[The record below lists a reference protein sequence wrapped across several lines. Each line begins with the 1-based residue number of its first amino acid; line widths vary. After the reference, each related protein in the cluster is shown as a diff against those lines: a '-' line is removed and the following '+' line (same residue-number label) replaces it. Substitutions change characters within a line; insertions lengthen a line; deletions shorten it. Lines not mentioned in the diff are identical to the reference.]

1 MQTFLVTGGCGFI
14 GTHLVASLL
23 ADGHGVAVL
32 DDLSTGRRE
41 ALDPRAALVAG
52 DVASP
57 PDIAAAIAAAGA
69 DRLAGI
75 FHLAAIAS
83 VPRCLADPARSRAVN
98 ADGTRNVLAAAC
110 RPGERSVPVVFAS
123 SAAVYGDAGTAPAR
137 ESRPPAPISP
147 YGADKLSG
155 EHHAASA
162 ARRGGGRATALRFFN
177 VYGPGQD
184 PSSPYS
190 GVISVFADRLRA
202 GRAVPLHGDGGQQRD
217 FVYVADV
224 VAHLRAAMA
233 RAAATPRAGFDVFNV
248 CTGRAVTLAGLLA
261 ALARVLGRSPSVE
274 PLPPRP
280 GDIRVS
286 IGDPAA
292 AAEALGLRA
301 ATQLTDGLARLL
313 APGALSA
320 K

>member
-1 MQTFLVTGGCGFI
+1 MQTVLITGGCGFI

-23 ADGHGVAVL
+23 ADGYGVTVL

-57 PDIAAAIAAAGA
+57 ADIAGAIAVAGP

-83 VPRCLADPARSRAVN
+83 VPRCLADPVRSRAVN
-98 ADGTRNVLAAAC
+98 ADGTRNVLTAA
-110 RPGERSVPVVFAS
+110 RRSNGEAIPVVFAS
-123 SAAVYGDAGTAPAR
+123 SAAVYGDAGMAPAR
-137 ESRPPAPISP
+137 ETRPPAPISP
-147 YGADKLSG
+147 YGADKLHG
-155 EHHAASA
+155 EHHAALA
-162 ARRGGGRATALRFFN
+162 AWRDGARATALRFFN

-190 GVISVFADRLRA
+190 GVISIFADRLRA

-233 RAAATPRAGFDVFNV
+233 RLATTPRAGFDVFNV

-261 ALARVLGRSPSVE
+261 ALARLIGRSPSVQ

-286 IGDPAA
+286 VGDPAA
-292 AAEALGLRA
+292 ATDALGLRA
-301 ATQLTDGLARLL
+301 ATQLADGLARLL
-313 APGALSA
+313 APGALAA

>member
-1 MQTFLVTGGCGFI
+1 
-14 GTHLVASLL
+14 VA
-23 ADGHGVAVL
+23 A
-32 DDLSTGRRE
+32 
-41 ALDPRAALVAG
+41 
-52 DVASP
+52 
-57 PDIAAAIAAAGA
+57 AAAGA
-69 DRLAGI
+69 DGV

-98 ADGTRNVLAAAC
+98 AEGTRNALAAA
-110 RPGERSVPVVFAS
+110 RLPDGRAIPVVFAS
-123 SAAVYGDAGTAPAR
+123 SAAVYGDAGRAPAAEIR
-137 ESRPPAPISP
+137 APSPISP
-147 YGADKLSG
+147 YGVDKLAG
-155 EHHAASA
+155 ERHAAAA
-162 ARRGGGRATALRFFN
+162 ARDGARAVALRFFN

-190 GVISVFADRLRA
+190 GVISIFADRLRA
-202 GRAVPLHGDGGQQRD
+202 GLAVPLHGDGGQQRD

-224 VAHLRAAMA
+224 VAHLRAAMV

>member
-1 MQTFLVTGGCGFI
+1 MQTVLVTGGCGFI

-23 ADGHGVAVL
+23 ADGYGVVVL

-57 PDIAAAIAAAGA
+57 ADVAVAVAAAGA

-83 VPRCLADPARSRAVN
+83 VPRCLADPLRSRAVN
-98 ADGTRNVLAAAC
+98 ADGTRNMLAAA
-110 RPGERSVPVVFAS
+110 RRSTGATIPVVFAS
-123 SAAVYGDAGTAPAR
+123 SAAVYGDAGAAPAR
-137 ESRPPAPISP
+137 ETRRPAPISP
-147 YGADKLSG
+147 YGADKLNG
-155 EHHAASA
+155 ELYAATA
-162 ARRGGGRATALRFFN
+162 ARRDGARATALRFFN

-190 GVISVFADRLRA
+190 GVISIFADRLRA
-202 GRAVPLHGDGGQQRD
+202 GRAVPIHGDGRQQRD

-233 RAAATPRAGFDVFNV
+233 RAAATPCAGFDVFNV
-248 CTGRAVTLAGLLA
+248 CTGQAVTLAGLLA
-261 ALARVLGRSPSVE
+261 ALARLVGRSPSVE

-286 IGDPAA
+286 VGDPAA
-292 AAEALGLRA
+292 AVEALGLRA
-301 ATQLTDGLARLL
+301 ATRLADGLARLL
-313 APGALSA
+313 APGVLAA